1 MASARVSALFQFFKR
16 KFSKIL
22 KIRLK
27 FQLFMSSNQINVP
40 FQSHDVNIELI
51 VYVINRLLN
60 PNCTHGTGG
69 LDLTLSKLEPSTF
82 GPT

>member
-1 MASARVSALFQFFKR
+1 
-16 KFSKIL
+16 
-22 KIRLK
+22 
-27 FQLFMSSNQINVP
+27 MSSNLINVP
-40 FQSHDVNIELI
+40 FQSHDVNNELI

-60 PNCTHGTGG
+60 PNCTYDTGG